1 MFATVPIGFLDE
13 IVDELDEATPSD
25 SCVVPHKNLTSKV
38 ESGTNLRAPPRR
50 CTRQTATI
58 IGVNE
63 L

>member
-13 IVDELDEATPSD
+13 LVDELDEAAPSD
-25 SCVVPHKNLTSKV
+25 SCDATNETLTSKA
-38 ESGTNLRAPPRR
+38 ENRTDLRAPPRR